1 MEGQRDDLS
10 LGFEL
15 DLVVDGEMID
25 FFNVPYGYSAEPDAL
40 EAVFPREHWSLWNEH
55 ANDWFDGDPKDF
67 NTPPAFDFIANEEK
81 AKEVMG
87 EYHESIT
94 TWTDG
99 TVREDTSGGAKPRF
113 EEEFWR
119 VYNLGM
125 SLQREGKVPRVIIG

>member
-1 MEGQRDDLS
+1 VT
-10 LGFEL
+10 LGL
-15 DLVVDGEMID
+15 DLVVEGKILDK
-25 FFNVPYGYSAEPDAL
+25 FSFGYSRHAEAAVL
-40 EAVFPREHWSLWNEH
+40 EEVFPKEHWSEWNEH
-55 ANDWFDGDPKDF
+55 ANDWYFEPKDL

-81 AKEVMG
+81 AREVMRD
-87 EYHESIT
+87 YHESIT